1 MVSANVYNVATEGSL
16 KVATN
21 FKVSEFK
28 SDSSIVLINSK
39 LPAAL
44 QMIRD
49 KIGKP
54 IIITCAYRTETHNK
68 RVGGVS
74 NSKHLYGM
82 AADIYVKGVDERTLA
97 RTINSL
103 FPKSY
108 AVICYTKKHFV
119 HFDVRDKK
127 YRAIND
133 GTEKAVTSF

>member
-1 MVSANVYNVATEGSL
+1 MVSANVYNLTTEGAL
-16 KVATN
+16 KVAAN

-28 SDSSIVLINSK
+28 SDSNIVLINSK

-54 IIITCAYRTETHNK
+54 VIITCAYRTEGHNK
-68 RVGGVS
+68 RVGGVVS
-74 NSKHLYGM
+74 SKHLYGM
-82 AADIYVKGVDERTLA
+82 AADIYVSGMDERVLA

-103 FPKSY
+103 FPKNY
-108 AVICYTKKHFV
+108 AIICYTKKHFV
-119 HFDVRDKK
+119 HFDVRDQK

-133 GTEKAVTSF
+133 GKERAVTAF